1 MTGIWNA
8 GWASLTG
15 YRVFRILLN
24 LDSIIDTKDR
34 ILILVVSRVTPDC
47 RCMSMHCLR
56 SMRSIMLH

>member
-1 MTGIWNA
+1 MTGIGNA

-47 RCMSMHCLR
+47 RCMSTHCL
-56 SMRSIMLH
+56 